1 MISVIPLLYLGLMVY
16 SVVRSRGTGR
26 SHHGTRRCRVHFNH
40 SRLRDVDARTF
51 SPEIRDRFV
60 GLPIK
65 AVKPSPRV
73 VAASSDADETQVLLT
88 F

>member
-16 SVVRSRGTGR
+16 SVVRSRETGR

-40 SRLRDVDARTF
+40 DVDARTF
-51 SPEIRDRFV
+51 NPEIRDRFV

-73 VAASSDADETQVLLT
+73 VAASFDADETQVLLT